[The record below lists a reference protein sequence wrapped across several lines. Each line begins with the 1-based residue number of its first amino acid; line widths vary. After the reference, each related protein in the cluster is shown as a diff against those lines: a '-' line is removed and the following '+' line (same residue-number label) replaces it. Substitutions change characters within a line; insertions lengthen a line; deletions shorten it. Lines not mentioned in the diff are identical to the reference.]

1 MIYEFKGNGKMGTI
15 EVRILKDVVVAYSKT
30 LFRYTV
36 GWTE

>member
-1 MIYEFKGNGKMGTI
+1 MIYEFKGNGKVASI
-15 EVRILKDVVVAYSKT
+15 EVRIFKDAVVAYSKT